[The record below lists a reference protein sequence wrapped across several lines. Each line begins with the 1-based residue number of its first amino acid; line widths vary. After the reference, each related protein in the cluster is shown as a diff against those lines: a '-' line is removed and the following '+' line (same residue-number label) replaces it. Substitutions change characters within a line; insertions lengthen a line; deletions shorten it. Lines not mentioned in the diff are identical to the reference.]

1 MIHGSCSHG
10 GLAVT
15 LSGRGVLGPP
25 EPFSWVGL
33 LLSLPHQA
41 VAPSSLLP
49 PWSTWLTC
57 PGNKAANRAPVFTDV
72 LIFAL
77 NCGMYQRQHLAKS
90 WFLHCAVWHEGTKKC
105 AISHYRKSAHHLCHF
120 PAPRYL
126 GPATLHFG
134 TTSLNSVCSGSMGLI
149 LIIC

>member
-1 MIHGSCSHG
+1 MIQGSCSHG
-10 GLAVT
+10 VSSYSIGQRSA
-15 LSGRGVLGPP
+15 GP
-25 EPFSWVGL
+25 SRTV
-33 LLSLPHQA
+33 LLSRVTSLTSHQA

-90 WFLHCAVWHEGTKKC
+90 WFLHCAVWHEGTKRC